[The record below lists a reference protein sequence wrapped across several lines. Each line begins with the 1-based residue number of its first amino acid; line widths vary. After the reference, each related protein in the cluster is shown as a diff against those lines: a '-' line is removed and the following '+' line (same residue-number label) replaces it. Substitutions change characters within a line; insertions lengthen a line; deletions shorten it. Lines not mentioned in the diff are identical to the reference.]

1 MRKRPN
7 YEWSKID
14 SSMNRQLS
22 FPNTVQSHSSFPMT
36 SSFLPTVNVPGVLQ
50 SGSDEE
56 DSLTSLFPQLT
67 YKERLIGFACCY
79 ALGILISVSSFG
91 SFGELLAGDPTRFA
105 ILYSLGNTTSLC
117 STLFLVG
124 FKRQL
129 ANMTKDHR
137 RVSAAVYVSCMIATP
152 LVAYSVPDMTTI
164 ILLLVLV
171 QWMAFTWYSLSYIP
185 FGRSIVTNLG
195 RRLLPT

>member
-1 MRKRPN
+1 M
-7 YEWSKID
+7 SA
-14 SSMNRQLS
+14 
-22 FPNTVQSHSSFPMT
+22 
-36 SSFLPTVNVPGVLQ
+36 SFLPTVNLPVVSQ
-50 SGSDEE
+50 STSDDE
-56 DSLTSLFPQLT
+56 DSLTSLFPELT

-79 ALGILISVSSFG
+79 SLGILISLSSFG
-91 SFGELLAGDPTRFA
+91 SFAELLAGDPTRFA
-105 ILYSLGNTTSLC
+105 VLYSLGNTTSLC

-129 ANMTKDHR
+129 ANMTKEHR
-137 RVSAAVYVSCMIATP
+137 RVSAAVYVSCMVATP
-152 LVAYSVPDMTTI
+152 VVAYTVPDMSFL